1 MFTIL
6 GLGSNKSFAS
16 LDSLCLLGRACV
28 LLEPLFSDF
37 RFSSVY
43 RTKPMYVTDQS
54 DFYNMAVSGHT
65 ELSVHEL
72 LSKIHEI
79 EEKLGRDRKSEIRNG
94 PRSIDI
100 DIELFG
106 NEEIHFSDSSDPMK
120 NLEIPHPRI
129 SERAFVLI
137 PLLEVLPL
145 DADIQKRD
153 FLKKSLTKI
162 GNQGAEKL
170 LDSGEFARVIA
181 ETEAQYGRTD
191 SCTVADSR
199 KSDCNRR

>member
-1 MFTIL
+1 MFTVL

-16 LDSLCLLGRACV
+16 LDSLHLLAKACDF
-28 LLEPLFSDF
+28 LEPLLSDF

-43 RTKPMYVTDQS
+43 RTKPMYVTAQS
-54 DFYNMAVSGHT
+54 DFYNMAVSGQT
-65 ELSVHEL
+65 ELSAHEL

-79 EEKLGRDRKSEIRNG
+79 EAKFGRDRKSEIRNG

-120 NLEIPHPRI
+120 NLEVPHPRL
-129 SERAFVLI
+129 SERAFVLL
-137 PLLEVLPL
+137 PLLEVLPPN
-145 DADIQKRD
+145 ADIQSRD
-153 FLKKSLTKI
+153 FEKSLAQI

-170 LDSGEFARVIA
+170 LDAAEFAKIIA
-181 ETEAQYGRTD
+181 EMGNQYGRTG
-191 SCTVADSR
+191 SCTVT
-199 KSDCNRR
+199 NR

>member
-1 MFTIL
+1 MFTVL

-16 LDSLCLLGRACV
+16 LDSLHLLAKACDF
-28 LLEPLFSDF
+28 LEPLLSDF

-54 DFYNMAVSGHT
+54 DFYNMAVSGQT
-65 ELSVHEL
+65 ELSAHEL

-79 EEKLGRDRKSEIRNG
+79 EAKFGRDRKSEIRNG

-120 NLEIPHPRI
+120 NLEVPHPRL
-129 SERAFVLI
+129 SERAFVLL

-145 DADIQKRD
+145 NADIQSRD
-153 FLKKSLTKI
+153 FEKSLAQI

-170 LDSGEFARVIA
+170 LDAAEFAKIIA
-181 ETEAQYGRTD
+181 EMGNQYGRTG
-191 SCTVADSR
+191 SCTVT
-199 KSDCNRR
+199 NR

>member
-1 MFTIL
+1 MFTVL

-16 LDSLCLLGRACV
+16 LDSLHLLAKACDF
-28 LLEPLFSDF
+28 LEPLLSDF

-54 DFYNMAVSGHT
+54 DFYNMAVSGQT
-65 ELSVHEL
+65 ELSAHEL

-79 EEKLGRDRKSEIRNG
+79 EAKFGRDRKSEIRNG

-106 NEEIHFSDSSDPMK
+106 NEEIHFSDYSDPMK
-120 NLEIPHPRI
+120 NLEVPHPRL
-129 SERAFVLI
+129 SERAFVLL
-137 PLLEVLPL
+137 PLLEVLPPN
-145 DADIQKRD
+145 ADIQSRD
-153 FLKKSLTKI
+153 FEKSLAQI

-170 LDSGEFARVIA
+170 LDAAEFAKIIA
-181 ETEAQYGRTD
+181 EMGNQYGRTG
-191 SCTVADSR
+191 SCTVT
-199 KSDCNRR
+199 NR

>member
-1 MFTIL
+1 MFTVL

-16 LDSLCLLGRACV
+16 LDSLHLLAKACDF
-28 LLEPLFSDF
+28 LEPLLSDF

-54 DFYNMAVSGHT
+54 DFYNMAVSGQT
-65 ELSVHEL
+65 ELSAHEL

-79 EEKLGRDRKSEIRNG
+79 EAKFGRDRKSEIRNG

-120 NLEIPHPRI
+120 NLEVPHPRL
-129 SERAFVLI
+129 SERAFVLL
-137 PLLEVLPL
+137 PLLEVLPPN
-145 DADIQKRD
+145 ADIQSRD
-153 FLKKSLTKI
+153 FEKSLAQI

-170 LDSGEFARVIA
+170 LDAAEFAKIIA
-181 ETEAQYGRTD
+181 EMGNQYGRTG
-191 SCTVADSR
+191 SCTVT
-199 KSDCNRR
+199 NR

>member
-1 MFTIL
+1 MFTVL

-16 LDSLCLLGRACV
+16 LDSLHLLAKACDF
-28 LLEPLFSDF
+28 LEPLLSDF

-54 DFYNMAVSGHT
+54 DFYNMAVSGQT
-65 ELSVHEL
+65 ELSAHEL

-79 EEKLGRDRKSEIRNG
+79 EAKFGRDRKSEIRNG

-120 NLEIPHPRI
+120 NLEVPHPRL

-137 PLLEVLPL
+137 PLLEVLPSN
-145 DADIQKRD
+145 ADIQSRD
-153 FLKKSLTKI
+153 FEKSLAQI

-170 LDSGEFARVIA
+170 LDAAEFAKIIA
-181 ETEAQYGRTD
+181 EMGNQYGRTG
-191 SCTVADSR
+191 SCTVT
-199 KSDCNRR
+199 NR

>member
-1 MFTIL
+1 MFTVL

-16 LDSLCLLGRACV
+16 LDSLHLLAKACDF
-28 LLEPLFSDF
+28 LEPLLSDF

-54 DFYNMAVSGHT
+54 DFYNMAVSGQT
-65 ELSVHEL
+65 ELSAHEL

-79 EEKLGRDRKSEIRNG
+79 EAKFGRDRKSEIRNG

-120 NLEIPHPRI
+120 NLEVPHPRL

-137 PLLEVLPL
+137 PLLEVLPPN
-145 DADIQKRD
+145 ADIQNRD
-153 FLKKSLTKI
+153 FEKSLAQI

-170 LDSGEFARVIA
+170 LDAAEFAKIIA
-181 ETEAQYGRTD
+181 EMGNQYGRTG
-191 SCTVADSR
+191 SCTVT
-199 KSDCNRR
+199 NR

>member
-1 MFTIL
+1 MFTVL

-16 LDSLCLLGRACV
+16 LDSLHLLAKACDF
-28 LLEPLFSDF
+28 LEPLLSDF

-54 DFYNMAVSGHT
+54 DFYNMAVSGQT
-65 ELSVHEL
+65 ELSAHEL

-79 EEKLGRDRKSEIRNG
+79 EAKFGRDRKSEIRNG

-120 NLEIPHPRI
+120 NLEVPHPRL

-137 PLLEVLPL
+137 PLLEVLPSN
-145 DADIQKRD
+145 ADIQSRD
-153 FLKKSLTKI
+153 FEKSLAQI
-162 GNQGAEKL
+162 GNQGAEKF
-170 LDSGEFARVIA
+170 LDAAEFAKIIA
-181 ETEAQYGRTD
+181 EMGNQYGRTG
-191 SCTVADSR
+191 SCTVT
-199 KSDCNRR
+199 NR

>member
-1 MFTIL
+1 MFVVL

-16 LDSLCLLGRACV
+16 LDSLHLLAGACV

-37 RFSSVY
+37 AFSSVY

-54 DFYNMAVSGHT
+54 DFYNMAVSGRT
-65 ELSVHEL
+65 ELSAHEL

-79 EEKLGRDRKSEIRNG
+79 EAFLGRNRKSEIRNG

-120 NLEIPHPRI
+120 NLEIPHPRL

-137 PLLEVLPL
+137 PLLEVLPPN
-145 DADIQKRD
+145 ADIQSRD
-153 FLKKSLTKI
+153 FEKSLAQI

-170 LDSGEFARVIA
+170 LDAAEFAKIIA
-181 ETEAQYGRTD
+181 EMGNQYGRTG
-191 SCTVADSR
+191 SCTVT
-199 KSDCNRR
+199 NR

>member
-1 MFTIL
+1 MFTVL

-16 LDSLCLLGRACV
+16 LDSLHLLAKACDF
-28 LLEPLFSDF
+28 LEPLLSDF

-54 DFYNMAVSGHT
+54 DFYNMAVSGQT
-65 ELSVHEL
+65 ELSAHEL

-79 EEKLGRDRKSEIRNG
+79 EAKFGRDRKSEIRNG

-106 NEEIHFSDSSDPMK
+106 NEEIHFSDSSDSMK
-120 NLEIPHPRI
+120 NLEIPHPRL

-137 PLLEVLPL
+137 PLLEVLPP

-153 FLKKSLTKI
+153 FMEKSLAQI

-170 LDSGEFARVIA
+170 LDSGDFASVIA

-191 SCTVADSR
+191 SCTVTDSR
-199 KSDCNRR
+199 KSNAH